1 MTLPFQQLLDPVHGL
16 LPTHVLLDGQA
27 FESLDRGPGRALRL
41 QVGLEDVDVVIEPLQ
56 ILLLDRGNALQY
68 LAGIEHSVIVN

>member
-27 FESLDRGPGRALRL
+27 LEG
-41 QVGLEDVDVVIEPLQ
+41 VNCGL
-56 ILLLDRGNALQY
+56 A
-68 LAGIEHSVIVN
+68 S